1 MCQDNFLEIDGTKTY
16 ILKNFSIEKYE
27 SKYIVIKKN
36 KWIVLENDSQKE
48 IFNLLSM
55 SKKIEDIFKNFEEE
69 DILNVLTQIEA
80 KKFEIE
86 EMNDEE
92 RTKGA
97 YIYLTNECNLTCSH
111 CYMNS
116 GKKNKNELTTEEI
129 KKLLLALNK
138 KMYTHITFTGGEV
151 FLKKEFDS
159 ILKFSKKLGL
169 KNIVLTNWTLAT
181 KKMISELAP
190 FIDEVQ
196 VSIDGYDE
204 KTNSE
209 IRGKGNFNLAKQAVE
224 NFLENGVKTVIAI
237 TPQYENLSEKLDG
250 YKKFSKDLLEKFE
263 KNFKIKFSLELLD
276 GRDFKSDIDK
286 NKKYNFQLSRLIDE
300 IYPNE
305 KINNFALNYEN
316 GGYIINCGYGELTFS
331 SNGDIFMCSLI
342 EKIDKINNVRNINFD
357 LSEVEDLTKKVKDNT
372 SSLNIKPC
380 KNCSLKYICGGGCR
394 IKYLSSLETT
404 KILNCEELIRK
415 KCTIETK
422 NYFYKLMIESNE
434 YLFS

>member
-16 ILKNFSIEKYE
+16 TLKNFFIEKYE

-36 KWIVLENDSQKE
+36 KWIILDNDSQKE
-48 IFNLLSM
+48 VFNLLSE

-86 EMNDEE
+86 EMNKEE
-92 RTKGA
+92 TKGA
-97 YIYLTNECNLTCSH
+97 YIYLTNECNLNCPH

-116 GKKNKNELTTEEI
+116 GKKNENELTTEEI
-129 KKLLLALNK
+129 KKLLSALSK
-138 KMYTHITFTGGEV
+138 KMYTHVTFTGGEV

-159 ILKFSKKLGL
+159 ILKFSKELGL
-169 KNIVLTNWTLAT
+169 KNIVLTNGTLAT
-181 KKMISELAP
+181 KKKISELAP

-204 KTNSE
+204 KTNAE
-209 IRGKGNFNLAKQAVE
+209 IRGKGNFNLAKQAIE
-224 NFLENGVKTVIAI
+224 AFLENDVKTVIAI
-237 TPQYENLSEKLDG
+237 TPQYENLSKNLEG
-250 YKKFSKDLLEKFE
+250 YKKFSKELLNEFQ

-276 GRDFKSDIDK
+276 GRDFKADIDK
-286 NKKYNFQLSRLIDE
+286 NKKYNFQLSQLIDE

-331 SNGDIFMCSLI
+331 SNGDIYMCSLI
-342 EKIDKINNVRNINFD
+342 EKIDKINNLRNINFD
-357 LSEVEDLTKKVKDNT
+357 LLEIENISKKIKDNT

-394 IKYLSSLETT
+394 IKYLSSLETI
-404 KILNCEELIRK
+404 KILNSEELIRK
-415 KCTIETK
+415 KCTVETK

-434 YLFS
+434 YLFN

>member
-69 DILNVLTQIEA
+69 VILNVLTQIEA

-169 KNIVLTNWTLAT
+169 KNIVLTNGTLAT

-250 YKKFSKDLLEKFE
+250 YKKFSKDLLEKVE
-263 KNFKIKFSLELLD
+263 KNIKIKYSLELLD

>member
-16 ILKNFSIEKYE
+16 TLRNFFIEKYN

-36 KWIVLENDSQKE
+36 KWIILNNDFQKE
-48 IFNLLSM
+48 IFNLLSE
-55 SKKIEDIFKNFEEE
+55 SKTIEDIFKDYEEE

-86 EMNDEE
+86 EMNEE
-92 RTKGA
+92 KTKGA
-97 YIYLTNECNLTCSH
+97 YIYLTNECNLNCPH

-116 GKKNKNELTTEEI
+116 GKKNENELTTEEI
-129 KKLLLALNK
+129 RKLLLALSE
-138 KMYTHITFTGGEV
+138 KMYTHVTFTGGEV

-159 ILKFSKKLGL
+159 ILEFSKGLGL
-169 KNIVLTNWTLAT
+169 KNIILTNGTLAT
-181 KKMISELAP
+181 KKKISELAP

-204 KTNSE
+204 KTNAE
-209 IRGKGNFNLAKQAVE
+209 IRGKGNFNLAKQAIE
-224 NFLENGVKTVIAI
+224 AFLENDVKTVIAI
-237 TPQYENLSEKLDG
+237 TPQYENLSKNLEG
-250 YKKFSKDLLEKFE
+250 YKKFSKELLNEFQ

-276 GRDFKSDIDK
+276 GRDFKADIDK
-286 NKKYNFQLSRLIDE
+286 NKKYNFQLSQLIDE

-331 SNGDIFMCSLI
+331 SNGDIYMCSLI
-342 EKIDKINNVRNINFD
+342 EKIDKINNLRNINFD
-357 LSEVEDLTKKVKDNT
+357 LLEIENISKKIKDNT
-372 SSLNIKPC
+372 SSLNIEPC
-380 KNCSLKYICGGGCR
+380 KNSSLKYICGGGCR
-394 IKYLSSLETT
+394 IKYLSSLETI
-404 KILNCEELIRK
+404 KILNSEELIRK
-415 KCTIETK
+415 KCTVETK

-434 YLFS
+434 YLFN

>member
-16 ILKNFSIEKYE
+16 TLRNFFIEKYN

-36 KWIVLENDSQKE
+36 KWIILNNDFQKE
-48 IFNLLSM
+48 IFNLLSE
-55 SKKIEDIFKNFEEE
+55 SKTIEDIFKDYEEE

-86 EMNDEE
+86 EMNEE
-92 RTKGA
+92 KTKGA
-97 YIYLTNECNLTCSH
+97 YIYLTNECNLNCPH

-116 GKKNKNELTTEEI
+116 GKKNENELTTEEI
-129 KKLLLALNK
+129 RKLLLALSE
-138 KMYTHITFTGGEV
+138 KMYTHVTFTGGEV

-159 ILKFSKKLGL
+159 ILEFSKGLGL
-169 KNIVLTNWTLAT
+169 KNIILTNGTLAT
-181 KKMISELAP
+181 KKKISELAP

-204 KTNSE
+204 KTNAE
-209 IRGKGNFNLAKQAVE
+209 IRGKGNFNLAKQAIE
-224 NFLENGVKTVIAI
+224 AFLENDVKTVIAI
-237 TPQYENLSEKLDG
+237 TPQYENLSKNLEG
-250 YKKFSKDLLEKFE
+250 YKKFSKELLNEFQ

-276 GRDFKSDIDK
+276 GRDFKADIDK
-286 NKKYNFQLSRLIDE
+286 NKKYNFQLSQLIDE

-331 SNGDIFMCSLI
+331 SNGDIYMCSLI
-342 EKIDKINNVRNINFD
+342 EKIDKINNLRNINFD
-357 LSEVEDLTKKVKDNT
+357 LLEIENISKKIKDNT

-394 IKYLSSLETT
+394 IKYLSSLETI
-404 KILNCEELIRK
+404 KILNSEELIRK
-415 KCTIETK
+415 KCTVETK

-434 YLFS
+434 YLFN

>member
-1 MCQDNFLEIDGTKTY
+1 MCEDNFLEIDGAKTY
-16 ILKNFSIEKYE
+16 TLKNFSIEKYD

-36 KWIVLENDSQKE
+36 KWIILDNDSQKE
-48 IFNLLSM
+48 VFNLLSE
-55 SKKIEDIFKNFEEE
+55 SKKIEDIFNNFEEE

-80 KKFEIE
+80 KKFELE
-86 EMNDEE
+86 EMNEE
-92 RTKGA
+92 ETKGA
-97 YIYLTNECNLTCSH
+97 YIYLTNECNLNCPH

-116 GKKNKNELTTEEI
+116 GKKNENELTTKEI

-138 KMYTHITFTGGEV
+138 KMYTHVTFTGGEV

-159 ILKFSKKLGL
+159 ILKFSKELGL
-169 KNIVLTNWTLAT
+169 KNIVLTNGTLAT
-181 KKMISELAP
+181 KKKISEVAT

-209 IRGKGNFNLAKQAVE
+209 IRGEGNFDLAKQAVE
-224 NFLENGVKTVIAI
+224 TFLEKGVKTVIAI
-237 TPQYENLSEKLDG
+237 TPRYENLSENLKG
-250 YKKFSKDLLEKFE
+250 YKKFSKDLLKKFQ

-286 NKKYNFQLSRLIDE
+286 NKKYNFQLSQLINE

-316 GGYIINCGYGELTFS
+316 GGYITNCGYGELTFS

-342 EKIDKINNVRNINFD
+342 EKIDKINNIRNINFD
-357 LSEVEDLTKKVKDNT
+357 LSEIENISKKIKDNT

-394 IKYLSSLETT
+394 IKYLSSLDTL
-404 KILNCEELIRK
+404 KILNYEKLIRK
-415 KCTIETK
+415 NCTIETK
-422 NYFYKLMIESNE
+422 NYFYKLMVESNE
-434 YLFS
+434 YLFN

>member
-16 ILKNFSIEKYE
+16 TLRNFFIEKYN

-36 KWIVLENDSQKE
+36 KWIILNNDFQKE
-48 IFNLLSM
+48 IFNLLSE
-55 SKKIEDIFKNFEEE
+55 SKTIEDIFKDYEEE

-86 EMNDEE
+86 EMNEE
-92 RTKGA
+92 KTKGA
-97 YIYLTNECNLTCSH
+97 YIYLTNECNLNCPH

-116 GKKNKNELTTEEI
+116 GKKNENELTTEEI
-129 KKLLLALNK
+129 RKLLLALSE
-138 KMYTHITFTGGEV
+138 KMYTHVTFTGGEV

-159 ILKFSKKLGL
+159 ILEFSKGLGL
-169 KNIVLTNWTLAT
+169 KNIILTNGTLAT
-181 KKMISELAP
+181 KKKISELAP

-204 KTNSE
+204 KTNAE
-209 IRGKGNFNLAKQAVE
+209 IRGKGNFNLAKQAIE
-224 NFLENGVKTVIAI
+224 AFLENDIKTVIAI
-237 TPQYENLSEKLDG
+237 TPQYENLSKNLEG
-250 YKKFSKDLLEKFE
+250 YKKFSKELLNEFQ

-276 GRDFKSDIDK
+276 GRDFKADIDK
-286 NKKYNFQLSRLIDE
+286 NKKYNFQLSQLIDE

-331 SNGDIFMCSLI
+331 SNGDIYMCSLI
-342 EKIDKINNVRNINFD
+342 EKIDKINNLRNINFD
-357 LSEVEDLTKKVKDNT
+357 LLEIENISKKIKDNT

-394 IKYLSSLETT
+394 IKYLSSLETI
-404 KILNCEELIRK
+404 KILNSEELIRK
-415 KCTIETK
+415 KCTVETK

-434 YLFS
+434 YLFN

>member
-151 FLKKEFDS
+151 FLKKECDS

-169 KNIVLTNWTLAT
+169 KNIVLTNGTLAT

>member
-55 SKKIEDIFKNFEEE
+55 SKKIKDIFKNFEEE

-169 KNIVLTNWTLAT
+169 KNIVLTNGTLAT

>member
-1 MCQDNFLEIDGTKTY
+1 
-16 ILKNFSIEKYE
+16 
-27 SKYIVIKKN
+27 
-36 KWIVLENDSQKE
+36 
-48 IFNLLSM
+48 
-55 SKKIEDIFKNFEEE
+55 
-69 DILNVLTQIEA
+69 
-80 KKFEIE
+80 
-86 EMNDEE
+86 
-92 RTKGA
+92 
-97 YIYLTNECNLTCSH
+97 
-111 CYMNS
+111 MNS

-169 KNIVLTNWTLAT
+169 KNIVLTNGTLAT

-263 KNFKIKFSLELLD
+263 KNFKIKMPRS
-276 GRDFKSDIDK
+276 S
-286 NKKYNFQLSRLIDE
+286 SRL
-300 IYPNE
+300 
-305 KINNFALNYEN
+305 
-316 GGYIINCGYGELTFS
+316 
-331 SNGDIFMCSLI
+331 
-342 EKIDKINNVRNINFD
+342 
-357 LSEVEDLTKKVKDNT
+357 
-372 SSLNIKPC
+372 
-380 KNCSLKYICGGGCR
+380 
-394 IKYLSSLETT
+394 
-404 KILNCEELIRK
+404 
-415 KCTIETK
+415 
-422 NYFYKLMIESNE
+422 
-434 YLFS
+434 

>member
-16 ILKNFSIEKYE
+16 TLRNFFIEKYN

-36 KWIVLENDSQKE
+36 KWIILNNDFQKE
-48 IFNLLSM
+48 IFNLLSE
-55 SKKIEDIFKNFEEE
+55 SKTIEDIFKDYEEE

-86 EMNDEE
+86 EMNEE
-92 RTKGA
+92 KTKGA
-97 YIYLTNECNLTCSH
+97 YIYLTNECNLNCLH

-116 GKKNKNELTTEEI
+116 GKKNENELTTEEI
-129 KKLLLALNK
+129 RKLLLALSE
-138 KMYTHITFTGGEV
+138 KMYTHVTFTGGEV

-159 ILKFSKKLGL
+159 ILEFSKGLGL
-169 KNIVLTNWTLAT
+169 KNIILTNGTLAT
-181 KKMISELAP
+181 KKKISELAP

-204 KTNSE
+204 KTNAE
-209 IRGKGNFNLAKQAVE
+209 IRGKGNFNLAKQAIE
-224 NFLENGVKTVIAI
+224 AFLENDVKTVIAI
-237 TPQYENLSEKLDG
+237 TPQYENLSKNLEG
-250 YKKFSKDLLEKFE
+250 YKKFSKELLNEFQ

-276 GRDFKSDIDK
+276 GRDFKADIDK
-286 NKKYNFQLSRLIDE
+286 NKKYNFQLSQLIDE

-331 SNGDIFMCSLI
+331 SNGDIYMCSLI
-342 EKIDKINNVRNINFD
+342 EKIDKINNLRNINFD
-357 LSEVEDLTKKVKDNT
+357 LLEIENISKKIKDNT

-394 IKYLSSLETT
+394 IKYLSSLETI
-404 KILNCEELIRK
+404 KILNSEELIRK
-415 KCTIETK
+415 KCTVETK

-434 YLFS
+434 YLFN

>member
-1 MCQDNFLEIDGTKTY
+1 ML
-16 ILKNFSIEKYE
+16 YE
-27 SKYIVIKKN
+27 
-36 KWIVLENDSQKE
+36 
-48 IFNLLSM
+48 F
-55 SKKIEDIFKNFEEE
+55 
-69 DILNVLTQIEA
+69 
-80 KKFEIE
+80 
-86 EMNDEE
+86 
-92 RTKGA
+92 R
-97 YIYLTNECNLTCSH
+97 
-111 CYMNS
+111 
-116 GKKNKNELTTEEI
+116 KKNKNELTTEEI

-169 KNIVLTNWTLAT
+169 KNIVLTNGTLAT

>member
-169 KNIVLTNWTLAT
+169 KNIVLTNGTLAT

>member
-169 KNIVLTNWTLAT
+169 KNIVLTNGTLAT

-380 KNCSLKYICGGGCR
+380 KNCSLKYICGGCR

>member
-138 KMYTHITFTGGEV
+138 KMYTHITFIGGEV

-169 KNIVLTNWTLAT
+169 KNIVLTNGTLAT

>member
-1 MCQDNFLEIDGTKTY
+1 MCLDNFLEIDGTKTY
-16 ILKNFSIEKYE
+16 TLRNFFIEKYD

-36 KWIVLENDSQKE
+36 KWIILNNDFQKE
-48 IFNLLSM
+48 IFNLLSE
-55 SKKIEDIFKNFEEE
+55 SKTIEDIFKDYEEE

-86 EMNDEE
+86 EMNEE
-92 RTKGA
+92 KTKGA
-97 YIYLTNECNLTCSH
+97 YIYLTNECNLNCPH

-116 GKKNKNELTTEEI
+116 GKKNENELTTEEI
-129 KKLLLALNK
+129 KKLLLVLSK
-138 KMYTHITFTGGEV
+138 KMYTHVTFTGGEV

-159 ILKFSKKLGL
+159 ILKFSKRLGL
-169 KNIVLTNWTLAT
+169 KNIILTNGTLAT
-181 KKMISELAP
+181 KKKISELAP

-196 VSIDGYDE
+196 VSIDGYNE
-204 KTNSE
+204 KTNAE
-209 IRGKGNFNLAKQAVE
+209 IRGKGNFNLAKQAIE
-224 NFLENGVKTVIAI
+224 AFLENDVKTVIAI
-237 TPQYENLSEKLDG
+237 TPQYENLSKNLEG
-250 YKKFSKDLLEKFE
+250 YKKFSKELLNKFQ

-276 GRDFKSDIDK
+276 GRDFKADIDK
-286 NKKYNFQLSRLIDE
+286 NKKYNFQLSQLIDE

-331 SNGDIFMCSLI
+331 SNGDIYMCSLI
-342 EKIDKINNVRNINFD
+342 EKIDKINNLRNINFD
-357 LSEVEDLTKKVKDNT
+357 LSEIENISKKIKDNT

-404 KILNCEELIRK
+404 KILNSEELIRK
-415 KCTIETK
+415 KCTVETK

-434 YLFS
+434 YLFN